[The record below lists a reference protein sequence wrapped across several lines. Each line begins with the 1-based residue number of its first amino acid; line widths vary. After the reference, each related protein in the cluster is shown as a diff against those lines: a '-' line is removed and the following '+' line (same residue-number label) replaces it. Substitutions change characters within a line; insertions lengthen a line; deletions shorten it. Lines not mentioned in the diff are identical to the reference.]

1 MYVYTY
7 MDPLTPCTWRTLQ
20 EYHNSIVDIIIPRLP
35 NVLQAYIDYK
45 ETDEYKNFG
54 LQTLYNKARTR
65 MDASILSLFDELQKM
80 NLPYFIILRND
91 FPYHLEEG
99 IHHYVAW
106 YVHPEIVPDSIPELA
121 VFALYRYL
129 GAVLGTVERSYCAF
143 QNSIQAQSI
152 SHIPHIHVFTNGLRL
167 QECAIP
173 C

>member
-1 MYVYTY
+1 
-7 MDPLTPCTWRTLQ
+7 MDPSTPHTWHSLQ
-20 EYHNSIVDIIIPRLP
+20 EYHNSITNIVIPRLP
-35 NVLQAYIDYK
+35 NVLQAYTDYK

-54 LQTLYNKARTR
+54 LQVLYNKARARIDT
-65 MDASILSLFDELQKM
+65 SLISLFDELQKM
-80 NLPYFIILRND
+80 GRPYFVILQND

-106 YVHPEIVPDSIPELA
+106 YIHPEVEQGSIPESA
-121 VFALYRYL
+121 IFTLYRYL
-129 GAVLGTVERSYCAF
+129 GAVLGTAERSYCAF

-152 SHIPHIHVFTNGLRL
+152 SHIPHIHVFTNGMRL